1 MKKATVQMN
10 KKAELQI
17 APLIDVVFLLLIYF
31 VMTTT
36 LKSEADLSFLLPTPP
51 DKDVVINMP
60 VEMLIE
66 INAAGDISYNGIIFG
81 ENGLLDD
88 LVNELKGQQQMAKNE
103 KSIFIVNILPD
114 DKALHG
120 RIIAVMNACAE
131 AEVKNLS
138 FSSSM

>member
-1 MKKATVQMN
+1 MKKEAVQMN

-51 DKDVVINMP
+51 DKDVVIDMP

-131 AEVKNLS
+131 AGVKNLS